1 MYNGKKILCVI
12 PARGG
17 SKRLP
22 GKNIKP
28 LLGLPL
34 IAYAIAAAK
43 GSAYL
48 DRVVVSTDSQ
58 EIATVSR
65 QHGAEVIMRP
75 PALATDTSKIVPA
88 YQHAVAAAEEAAVFD
103 LVVLVQPTVPGV
115 KAGDIDAAIE
125 KIISTGAR
133 SCISICEIVDR
144 PEFMYRVSKEGM
156 LAPYTDTPAG
166 RTQDMEPL
174 YRVNGA
180 VYVTERG
187 TLMDKG
193 KIIDPESCASVLMP
207 RERSVDIDTELDF
220 IVAEASLRELNRL

>member
-17 SKRLP
+17 SKRLL

-65 QHGAEVIMRP
+65 QHGAEVIMRLPRWRPTPQKLCPHTSTQLP
-75 PALATDTSKIVPA
+75 PRRRQQCLTS
-88 YQHAVAAAEEAAVFD
+88 
-103 LVVLVQPTVPGV
+103 
-115 KAGDIDAAIE
+115 
-125 KIISTGAR
+125 
-133 SCISICEIVDR
+133 
-144 PEFMYRVSKEGM
+144 
-156 LAPYTDTPAG
+156 
-166 RTQDMEPL
+166 
-174 YRVNGA
+174 
-180 VYVTERG
+180 
-187 TLMDKG
+187 
-193 KIIDPESCASVLMP
+193 
-207 RERSVDIDTELDF
+207 
-220 IVAEASLRELNRL
+220 

>member
-1 MYNGKKILCVI
+1 MYKDKKILCVI

-58 EIATVSR
+58 EIAAVSK

-75 PALATDTSKIVPA
+75 PELATDTANIVPA
-88 YQHAVAAAEEAAVFD
+88 YQHAVAAAEEGGAFD

-115 KAGDIDAAIE
+115 LAGDIGAAIE

-144 PEFMYRVSKEGM
+144 PEFMYRLGDGGM
-156 LAPYTDTPAG
+156 LAPYSDVPAG
-166 RTQDMEPL
+166 RTQNMEPF

-180 VYVTERG
+180 VYVTQRSV
-187 TLMDKG
+187 LMDEG

-207 RERSVDIDTELDF
+207 RERSTDIDTELDF
-220 IVAEASLRELNRL
+220 VVAEASFRSQK

>member
-1 MYNGKKILCVI
+1 MYNDKKILCVI

-22 GKNIKP
+22 GKNIRP

-58 EIATVSR
+58 EIAAVSKK
-65 QHGAEVIMRP
+65 HGAEVIMRP
-75 PALATDTSKIVPA
+75 HELATDTAKIVPA
-88 YQHAVAAAEEAAVFD
+88 YQHAVSAAEDAGVFD

-115 KAGDIDAAIE
+115 ETGDIDAAIE
-125 KIISTGAR
+125 KIVASGAR

-144 PEFMYRVSKEGM
+144 PEFMYRVSKDGM
-156 LAPYTDTPAG
+156 LAPYTNTPAG
-166 RTQDMEPL
+166 HTQDMELL

-193 KIIDPESCASVLMP
+193 KIVDSESCASVLMP
-207 RERSVDIDTELDF
+207 RERSTDIDTELDF
-220 IVAEASLRELNRL
+220 VVAEASFRSQK